1 MGSRIV
7 ELGPPARRAQR
18 DRLLA
23 TAGARARLLSIAGT
37 ASGALVLFL
46 LYERLSFTAPVTS
59 DSANAVLQG
68 QAMARGNVLLQG
80 WTLSGAS
87 FLATDL
93 PFYAVIAWLRGVSLS
108 VAHDA
113 GAAIYTLLVVSAC
126 FLARGRARGT
136 EALVRMAIP
145 LVLLIA
151 PAPGAAAQ
159 LLLLGPF
166 HVGTTLLLIL
176 ALISVDRA
184 LERPLGIATVWVLL
198 TLAVL
203 SDMLAMYVGVLAL
216 AFVSAA
222 GLVGRHRARRSRLAL
237 LMAAALALPAAT
249 VIAWVLHER
258 GGFTTVPVLAA
269 FARIEDM
276 PRNLALT
283 VEGTLLVFGAD
294 FFGQPVTAGVL
305 VTLVR
310 LAGLAFVAATWGR
323 AVRSWCRG
331 EEPDLVTR
339 ALVVGMAVDVAAYLF
354 SNQAIDLR
362 TSRYLIPLLAFGA
375 VLAGR
380 CGADWVWPG
389 RLRLEALAL
398 AVGYLGV
405 LAVSLEAPVAVNPEV
420 AIGEFLERQ
429 NLTYGLSGYWEA
441 STVTVATGGRVR
453 VRAIT
458 VSDNTASA
466 YRWEAVDDWY
476 NPSLAGNNA
485 RFVLRDRFG
494 LQPLDRQSTENTF
507 GQPSRE
513 YNVGRYDV
521 MVWDRNLLTD
531 MNISRT

>member
-1 MGSRIV
+1 MDS
-7 ELGPPARRAQR
+7 PARAGLA
-18 DRLLA
+18 DTLLA
-23 TAGARARLLSIAGT
+23 TAGARARLLSIAAT
-37 ASGALVLFL
+37 ASAAVLLFL
-46 LYERLSFTAPVTS
+46 LYERLSLSAPVTS

-87 FLATDL
+87 FVATDL
-93 PFYAVIAWLRGVSLS
+93 PFYAVIAWLRGVSLA

-113 GAAIYTLLVVSAC
+113 GAAIYTLLVISAC

-136 EALVRMAIP
+136 EAVVRMAIP

-151 PAPGAAAQ
+151 PAPGPAAQ

-176 ALISVDRA
+176 ALISVERA
-184 LERPLGIATVWVLL
+184 SERPLGIAIAWVLL
-198 TLAVL
+198 TLAVV
-203 SDMLAMYVGVLAL
+203 SDMLAMYVGVVAL
-216 AFVSAA
+216 AFVCAA
-222 GLVGRHRARRSRLAL
+222 GLVGRHPARRPRLGL
-237 LMAAALALPAAT
+237 LMAALLVLPAAT
-249 VIAWVLHER
+249 VLGWWLHEL
-258 GGFTTVPVLAA
+258 GGFTTVPVQAA
-269 FARIEDM
+269 FVRVEDM
-276 PRNLALT
+276 PRTFALT

-310 LAGLAFVAATWGR
+310 LAGLTFVAATWWR
-323 AVRSWCRG
+323 AVRSWRRG
-331 EEPDLVTR
+331 EQTDLVTQ
-339 ALVVGMAVDVAAYLF
+339 ALVVGMVVDVAAYLF

-398 AVGYLGV
+398 ALGYLGV

-420 AIGEFLERQ
+420 AVGEFLERQ
-429 NLTYGLSGYWEA
+429 NLTYGVSGYWEA

-458 VSDNTASA
+458 LSDNTAYA
-466 YRWEAVDDWY
+466 YHWEAVDGWY
-476 NPSLAGNNA
+476 DPSVAGNDA

-494 LQPLDRQSTENTF
+494 VQPLDRQSTENTF
-507 GQPSRE
+507 GPPSRE
-513 YNVGRYDV
+513 YSVGRYEV
-521 MVWDRNLLTD
+521 LVWDRNLLTGVN
-531 MNISRT
+531 MSPA